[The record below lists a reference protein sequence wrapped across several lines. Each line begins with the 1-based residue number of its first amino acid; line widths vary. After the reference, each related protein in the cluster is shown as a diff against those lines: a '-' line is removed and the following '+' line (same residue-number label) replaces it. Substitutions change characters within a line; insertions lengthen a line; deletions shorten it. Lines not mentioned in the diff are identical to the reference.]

1 MTQQEMSKEEFGRIA
16 DELYKT
22 CIRPLVE
29 TEDNIGKLILINV
42 NTGDYDIYERAD
54 AINRTDQMLIKHPD
68 AQLLEL
74 RIGYDAVQAFGGYR
88 PMPSKR

>member
-42 NTGDYDIYERAD
+42 NTGEYEIDEKQNSLAMNKR
-54 AINRTDQMLIKHPD
+54 MLAKYPGKRL
-68 AQLLEL
+68 AGF